1 MLSTIF
7 RPPKWKD
14 YCLASLIHELAM
26 HDMCNALRIWPSN
39 CCAPKNASGVAV
51 KFSIRINADE
61 QFEYMEVGARE
72 LISELCLLG
81 GSHSGAH

>member
-1 MLSTIF
+1 MQCTSHMAIQL
-7 RPPKWKD
+7 
-14 YCLASLIHELAM
+14 
-26 HDMCNALRIWPSN
+26 LR
-39 CCAPKNASGVAV
+39 PKNASGVAV